1 MPWERQL
8 LSHLLTL
15 TPGFL
20 PEEINLDLST
30 TGKRRIEGIL
40 FKWEVKKEIKSEVSK
55 KVNPVRKVG
64 LCPLSLEGAD
74 AFYL

>member
-1 MPWERQL
+1 MQWKRKL

-15 TPGFL
+15 ALGFL
-20 PEEINLDLST
+20 PEEINLDLSVA
-30 TGKRRIEGIL
+30 GKRRIEGIL
-40 FKWEVKKEIKSEVSK
+40 FKWEVKREIKSEVSK

-64 LCPLSLEGAD
+64 FCPLPIEGAD